1 MERPCVGAQLAILA
15 SEPSKARPQNESSDY
30 FSLQVF
36 PAGASDFIE
45 QRQAIPN
52 MPGLNSR
59 LIKRFFELL
68 SLGVICH
75 EEK

>member
-36 PAGASDFIE
+36 PAGASDFME
-45 QRQAIPN
+45 QRQATPDVSCPN
-52 MPGLNSR
+52 SSPREFMSHS
-59 LIKRFFELL
+59 KVV
-68 SLGVICH
+68 VILYL
-75 EEK
+75 